1 MTKNIKEKYKRELIL
16 LRKNEDASEF
26 FYELLVANMRIDR
39 KFSEKLLN
47 FLMDYCKKYKLYRTL
62 NGLTNFKAWI
72 YHIDR
77 EYDKSIDLGIKG
89 YYKAEEFADLDIM
102 SRMCN
107 LLMANYSEI
116 GLIDI
121 ANEWG
126 IKGIQIAK
134 KLSNNQ
140 ILYSLYLNMAI
151 GYAQIKDYKHL
162 QIILDNIEN
171 NNFEKTLE
179 GKMTE
184 FQINAKVAIYKKQ
197 SKTARKY
204 LDEIKKLS
212 NEITVSYYSC
222 ETYRLEGMYFQ
233 LINDYIS
240 AVEYF
245 RKSFEIIDSSND
257 SRDYCS
263 SLYSWAKFY
272 YDIGKPE
279 EAIKK
284 LLSCIDIAEKNNL
297 INYLLDAYELII
309 ILYEEGENLS
319 LAYKYLKNISSL
331 KEKLAINK
339 TNKYYNKMS
348 EINVDREINT
358 YKQLYEKLYNLSEL
372 GRKII
377 STFEIDEMISI
388 LDEGM
393 RPLMEYNVF
402 SIIMYDEAE
411 DLIVGKY
418 INHLDGKIKSN
429 DEILEYRVENVKDT
443 NTLSSFCVKNRKEIL
458 INNIEDLKKYT
469 DEKSEYYQKLITKN
483 AYRSYIFVPLI
494 IQKKLVGLLT
504 VQSYRKNV
512 YSINEVNSLNIL
524 SNYIS
529 IALQN
534 SNDYKNIE
542 KIAKYDA
549 LTGLYS
555 RNEIVKICER
565 ELSRNDVYNSLIV
578 IDIDKFKSINDTFGH
593 IEGDF
598 IIKIMA
604 EIMKKNSRKT
614 DYVGRYG
621 GDEFIVFL
629 SDTKKEL
636 AYIMANRIR
645 NAVNDSCIEL
655 KNGNSL
661 NVSISMGVYTFNENE
676 KLDEGFKKADEALY
690 IAKNKGGNKV
700 VQYNSIER

>member
-1 MTKNIKEKYKRELIL
+1 
-16 LRKNEDASEF
+16 
-26 FYELLVANMRIDR
+26 
-39 KFSEKLLN
+39 
-47 FLMDYCKKYKLYRTL
+47 
-62 NGLTNFKAWI
+62 
-72 YHIDR
+72 
-77 EYDKSIDLGIKG
+77 
-89 YYKAEEFADLDIM
+89 
-102 SRMCN
+102 
-107 LLMANYSEI
+107 
-116 GLIDI
+116 
-121 ANEWG
+121 
-126 IKGIQIAK
+126 
-134 KLSNNQ
+134 
-140 ILYSLYLNMAI
+140 
-151 GYAQIKDYKHL
+151 
-162 QIILDNIEN
+162 
-171 NNFEKTLE
+171 
-179 GKMTE
+179 
-184 FQINAKVAIYKKQ
+184 
-197 SKTARKY
+197 
-204 LDEIKKLS
+204 
-212 NEITVSYYSC
+212 
-222 ETYRLEGMYFQ
+222 
-233 LINDYIS
+233 
-240 AVEYF
+240 
-245 RKSFEIIDSSND
+245 
-257 SRDYCS
+257 
-263 SLYSWAKFY
+263 
-272 YDIGKPE
+272 
-279 EAIKK
+279 
-284 LLSCIDIAEKNNL
+284 
-297 INYLLDAYELII
+297 
-309 ILYEEGENLS
+309 
-319 LAYKYLKNISSL
+319 
-331 KEKLAINK
+331 
-339 TNKYYNKMS
+339 
-348 EINVDREINT
+348 
-358 YKQLYEKLYNLSEL
+358 
-372 GRKII
+372 
-377 STFEIDEMISI
+377 
-388 LDEGM
+388 
-393 RPLMEYNVF
+393 
-402 SIIMYDEAE
+402 
-411 DLIVGKY
+411 
-418 INHLDGKIKSN
+418 
-429 DEILEYRVENVKDT
+429 
-443 NTLSSFCVKNRKEIL
+443 L